1 VADTNIP
8 TLNLPDHTEE
18 TIRSIAQL
26 RAEHHEKA
34 TRLERA
40 LDQMTALISR
50 PWFIGVITV
59 IVIGWIGLNLG
70 SATLGLRPI
79 DPPPFSWLEGAVSL
93 GSLYM
98 VVMILATQRREDQ
111 LAQHREMLILEV
123 TLLSEQKIAKVIQ
136 LLEDRRAAR
145 PTSRLPRSCLCQLG
159 PPAQSGARSGAVSA
173 LPPARRVG
181 CGHPRAPRGLH
192 LCASQTTACRR
203 VAHSL
208 PAGGR
213 RESVSHRAPYARARA
228 SR

>member
-1 VADTNIP
+1 
-8 TLNLPDHTEE
+8 
-18 TIRSIAQL
+18 
-26 RAEHHEKA
+26 
-34 TRLERA
+34 
-40 LDQMTALISR
+40 MTALISR

-136 LLEDRRAAR
+136 LLEESRRDNPFIGDRVDPAADVMAQPVDPQSVIDVIKETGVAN
-145 PTSRLPRSCLCQLG
+145 PTVSKVFCRWTFGEQ
-159 PPAQSGARSGAVSA
+159 ASGAVVNG
-173 LPPARRVG
+173 R
-181 CGHPRAPRGLH
+181 
-192 LCASQTTACRR
+192 
-203 VAHSL
+203 SL
-208 PAGGR
+208 PRPSG
-213 RESVSHRAPYARARA
+213 
-228 SR
+228 

>member
-1 VADTNIP
+1 MADTNIP

-40 LDQMTALISR
+40 LHQMTALISR

-136 LLEDRRAAR
+136 LLHESRRDNPFIGDRVDPAADVM
-145 PTSRLPRSCLCQLG
+145 
-159 PPAQSGARSGAVSA
+159 AQPVDPQSVID
-173 LPPARRVG
+173 VIKE
-181 CGHPRAPRGLH
+181 
-192 LCASQTTACRR
+192 TR
-203 VAHSL
+203 VAN
-208 PAGGR
+208 PT
-213 RESVSHRAPYARARA
+213 
-228 SR
+228 